1 MPAHIVGIHGLA
13 YKPVKDVLARYW
25 DSSIRDG
32 LSLNCNK
39 QNPAYGFEM
48 VYWADLLYAC
58 PLHRKRRYHFDSL
71 YNTEPY
77 RKPRKGWPQE
87 YEDGWRDDAFKLAG
101 QAGGA
106 LLNKLDRHFGMDA
119 LSKFVISNI
128 LRDLDFYYD
137 EKRMIL
143 DRADRNRL
151 ARRVLMDEVK
161 GAILAARSRAGTL
174 IVVAH
179 SMGSIMA
186 YDVLREIGRAD
197 PDFAVDH
204 FVTIGSPL
212 GLPTVKNNVYDANEG
227 RAEADRVR
235 TPTVV
240 RASWLNYAD
249 RKDPVSFDNHLS
261 DDYGGNRHGVKVR
274 DDIVLNDYVG
284 EKGGRNPHKSYGY
297 LRTPEFSKFLSNHV

>member
-13 YKPVKDVLARYW
+13 NKPAEEMLLRYW
-25 DSSIRDG
+25 DTSIRDG
-32 LSLNCNK
+32 LSLNCEK
-39 QNPAYGFEM
+39 QNPAYGFEI
-48 VYWADLLYAC
+48 VYWADLLYANT
-58 PLHRKRRYHFDSL
+58 LHRKRRYHFDSL

-77 RKPRKGWPQE
+77 RKPRKDWPRE
-87 YEDGWRDDAFKLAG
+87 YKDGWKDEAFKLAG
-101 QAGGA
+101 KAGGT
-106 LLNKLDRHFGMDA
+106 LLDKLDQHFGMDA
-119 LSKFVISNI
+119 LSKFVISKV

-137 EKRMIL
+137 DKRMIL
-143 DRADRNRL
+143 DRKDRNRL

-161 GAILAARSRAGTL
+161 DAILAARPRAGTL

-186 YDVLREIGRAD
+186 YDVLREIGVED

-212 GLPTVKNNVYDANEG
+212 GLPTVKNNVYDAHAG
-227 RAEADRVR
+227 RAEDDRVR

-240 RASWLNYAD
+240 RGSWLNYAD

-261 DDYGGNRHGVKVR
+261 DDYGVNGHGVKVR
-274 DDIVLNDYVG
+274 DDIILNDYVG
-284 EKGGRNPHKSYGY
+284 EKGNRNPHKSYGY
-297 LRTPEFSKFLSNHV
+297 LRTPEFSKFLSEHV